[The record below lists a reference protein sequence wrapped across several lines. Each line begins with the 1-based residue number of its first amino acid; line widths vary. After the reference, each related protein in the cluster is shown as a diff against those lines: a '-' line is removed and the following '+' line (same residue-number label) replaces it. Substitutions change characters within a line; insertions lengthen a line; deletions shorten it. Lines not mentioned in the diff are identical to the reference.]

1 MRSNI
6 WKIKKEQ
13 RGKMNQTNK
22 TMQKWKITMRERE
35 SEVDFPKYS
44 LDTY

>member
-1 MRSNI
+1 
-6 WKIKKEQ
+6 
-13 RGKMNQTNK
+13 MNQRNK

-35 SEVDFPKYS
+35 REREREVDFPKYS